1 MLLKKIQ
8 IQNFKSFGN
17 NINQFEFNLTK
28 GELILLTAPNGH
40 GKSSIQES
48 IDFALFGKVKGKS
61 KKTIKLSSLP
71 NRYNDNLM
79 VSLDFESFGKD
90 INVTRK
96 INPSKLDVSIEGD
109 WVKRAGKS
117 NIQAK
122 LDEYVDFDLDSWKS
136 FISMSINDFKNFMT
150 LSPEEKR
157 LLLDR
162 LFNLE
167 MINNVT
173 KVLKE
178 KKKSYKSQI
187 DVFQTEIRSYESSL
201 NEFKISIDKL
211 KVAKNDNIE
220 AEKIEIKDNMLSK
233 KEEFKTLKEKLDKC
247 VTKESEFR
255 ALVSEKQNEF
265 TKVKFQIEETQKKI
279 DLFNSGQCHTCGSDL
294 SAETHNSHK
303 GELNDALESLTS
315 LKEVIKKDG
324 SDAKAKL
331 DKVLVINKETN
342 QLFSELKIYLQNLKS
357 RLEVLNSED
366 DVDTDEN
373 CATINSLNESIE
385 KIENRKVESGDN
397 LSNVKTEDSTLDQ
410 LLKVFSN
417 DGIKKSIISK
427 IVVPINHFIQENLE
441 QMNVEFTVELDDQ
454 FSARLFLLGQEVDVE
469 SISTGETKKVN
480 IAIML
485 AYLKLIRM
493 KRHINLLFLDEVFS
507 SIDIDGIYS
516 ILKMLRKFANDYNI
530 NIFLVH
536 HAMLESSYFDR
547 VIKVEKN
554 ITSNIIEDENYSP
567 DSNTDSDNEY
577 NG

>member
-1 MLLKKIQ
+1 MILKKIQ

-17 NINQFEFNLTK
+17 NINEFEFNLTK

-71 NRYNDNLM
+71 NRYNNNLM

-90 INVTRK
+90 LTVTRK
-96 INPSKLDVSIEGD
+96 INPSKLDVNIEGEF
-109 WVKRAGKS
+109 VKRAGKA
-117 NIQAK
+117 NVQAK

-150 LSPEEKR
+150 LTPEEKR

-173 KVLKE
+173 KILKE
-178 KKKSYKSQI
+178 KKKQHKSQI
-187 DVFQTEIRSYESSL
+187 DIFNTEIRSYESSL
-201 NEFKISIDKL
+201 NEFKKSIDKL
-211 KVAKNDNIE
+211 KIAKEDNIE
-220 AEKIEIKDNMLSK
+220 AEKAEIKESMLSK
-233 KEEFKTLKEKLDKC
+233 KEEFGTLKEKIEKISK
-247 VTKESEFR
+247 KEIEFR
-255 ALVSEKQNEF
+255 DIVSEKKTAF
-265 TKVKFQIEETQKKI
+265 TKVKFQIENTQEKI
-279 DLFNSGQCHTCGSDL
+279 DLFNSGICPTCGSDL
-294 SAETHNSHK
+294 SNETHNSYRT
-303 GELNDALESLTS
+303 ELNDTLESLTN
-315 LKEVIKKDG
+315 LKEEIKKEG
-324 SDAKAKL
+324 GEAKTKL
-331 DKVLVINKETN
+331 DKILVLSKETN
-342 QLFSELKIYLQNLKS
+342 QAFSELKIYLKNLKS
-357 RLEVLNSED
+357 RLEQLNSKE
-366 DVDTDEN
+366 DVDVDET
-373 CATINSLNESIE
+373 CDTINSLNESI
-385 KIENRKVESGDN
+385 KTIEERKSESSNN
-397 LSNVKTEDSTLDQ
+397 LIDVKTEDSTLDQ

-427 IVVPINHFIQENLE
+427 IVVPINHFIRENLE
-441 QMNVEFTVELDDQ
+441 QMGVEFTVELDDQ
-454 FSARLFLLGQEVDVE
+454 FSAKLYLLGQEIDVE

-547 VIKVEKN
+547 VIRVEKN
-554 ITSNIIEDENYSP
+554 ITSNIIEEEREEQ
-567 DSNTDSDNEY
+567 TTDNEF

>member
-1 MLLKKIQ
+1 MILKKLQ

-17 NINQFEFNLTK
+17 NINEFEFNLTK

-61 KKTIKLSSLP
+61 KKTIKLTSLP
-71 NRYNDNLM
+71 NRYNNNLM

-90 INVTRK
+90 VNVVRK
-96 INPSKLDVSIEGD
+96 INPSKLDVNIEGEF
-109 WVKRAGKS
+109 VKRAGKA
-117 NIQAK
+117 NVQAK

-150 LSPEEKR
+150 LTPEEKR

-173 KVLKE
+173 KILKE
-178 KKKSYKSQI
+178 KKKQYKSQI
-187 DVFQTEIRSYESSL
+187 DIFNTEIRSYESSL
-201 NEFKISIDKL
+201 NEFKKSIDKL
-211 KVAKNDNIE
+211 KIAKEDNIE
-220 AEKIEIKDNMLSK
+220 AEKAEIKESMLSK
-233 KEEFKTLKEKLDKC
+233 KEEFGSLKEKIEKC
-247 VTKESEFR
+247 TNKETEFR
-255 ALVSEKQNEF
+255 NLVSEKQTEF

-279 DLFNSGQCHTCGSDL
+279 NLFNSGVCPTCGSDL
-294 SAETHNSHK
+294 SVETHNSYRN
-303 GELNDALESLTS
+303 ELNDTLESLTA
-315 LKEVIKKDG
+315 LKEEIKKEG
-324 SDAKAKL
+324 GEAKTKL
-331 DKVLVINKETN
+331 DKLLKISKETN
-342 QLFSELKIYLQNLKS
+342 QLFSELKIYLKNLKS
-357 RLEVLNSED
+357 RLEQLNNKE
-366 DVDTDEN
+366 DVDEDET
-373 CATINSLNESIE
+373 CDTINSLNESIQT
-385 KIENRKVESGDN
+385 IEERKTESSDN
-397 LSNVKTEDSTLDQ
+397 LLGVKSEDSTLDQ

-427 IVVPINHFIQENLE
+427 IVVPINHFIRENLE

-454 FSARLFLLGQEVDVE
+454 FSAKLYLLGQEIDVE

-547 VIKVEKN
+547 VIRVEKN
-554 ITSNIIEDENYSP
+554 ITSNIIEEEKSEQV
-567 DSNTDSDNEY
+567 TDNEF

>member
-1 MLLKKIQ
+1 MILKNID

-17 NINQFEFNLTK
+17 NINTFTFNLKK
-28 GELILLTAPNGH
+28 GELILVTAPNGS

-71 NRYNDNLM
+71 NRYNNNLM
-79 VSLDFESFGKD
+79 VKLNFESFGSD
-90 INVTRK
+90 ISVTRK
-96 INPSKLDVSIEGD
+96 INPSKLEVTENSIPI
-109 WVKRAGKS
+109 KTAGKS
-117 NIQAK
+117 NVQAK
-122 LDEYVDFDLDSWKS
+122 LDEFVDFDLDSWKS

-178 KKKSYKSQI
+178 KKKLNKHQI
-187 DVFQTEIRSYESSL
+187 DLFNTEIRSYESSL
-201 NEFKISIDKL
+201 KEFKDSISKLKEASKNNVEAEKEEIRNNILSKKDDFKKLSDKL
-211 KVAKNDNIE
+211 KKCEVKE
-220 AEKIEIKDNMLSK
+220 AEIRKDITSKQESFSKI
-233 KEEFKTLKEKLDKC
+233 
-247 VTKESEFR
+247 
-255 ALVSEKQNEF
+255 
-265 TKVKFQIEETQKKI
+265 KFQIEDTQKKI
-279 DLFNSGQCHTCGSDL
+279 NLYNQGKCPTCGSDL
-294 SAETHNSHK
+294 TTETFNSHK
-303 GELNDALESLTS
+303 NELSESLEKLNLLKTDIKEEGVELNDK
-315 LKEVIKKDG
+315 LKKVTQITKD
-324 SDAKAKL
+324 S
-331 DKVLVINKETN
+331 N
-342 QLFSELKIYLQNLKS
+342 QLFSELKIYLTNLKT
-357 RLEVLNSED
+357 RLSELNDEDEIDDSE
-366 DVDTDEN
+366 
-373 CATINSLNESIE
+373 CSTITSLNESIQR
-385 KIENRKVESGDN
+385 IEDR
-397 LSNVKTEDSTLDQ
+397 KTESSDTLLDVKESESTLDQ

-427 IVVPINHFIQENLE
+427 IVVPINHFIQENLD
-441 QMNVEFTVELDDQ
+441 QMGIEFTVQLDDQ
-454 FSARLFLLGQEVDVE
+454 FSAKLYLLGQEIDVE
-469 SISTGETKKVN
+469 TLSTGETKKVN

-507 SIDIDGIYS
+507 SIDVDGIYS

-547 VIKVEKN
+547 VIRIEKT
-554 ITSNIIEDENYSP
+554 ITSNIIEE
-567 DSNTDSDNEY
+567 NTDSNMSDNEF